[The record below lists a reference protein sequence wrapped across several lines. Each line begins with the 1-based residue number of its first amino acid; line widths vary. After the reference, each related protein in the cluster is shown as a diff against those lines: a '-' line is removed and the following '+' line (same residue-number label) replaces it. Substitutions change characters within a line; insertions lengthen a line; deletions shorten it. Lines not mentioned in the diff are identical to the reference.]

1 MYEIKREQKKLEDNS
16 LGVLRGSGQTSL
28 ILSKKQILRTL
39 KTTKSWKKE
48 KAPAFHKH
56 SRLGLLE
63 HTSML
68 EDWTWFLYFV
78 LRQQVLVTLVA
89 CCLFLDSRQFRQL
102 LFNGIA
108 YWQFVYTKIFSSEL
122 MQFYCSP
129 VLEVESTSRQCWL
142 FFCFVLLFLA
152 TQFRESLDIF
162 HGIFP
167 DTFFLP

>member
-1 MYEIKREQKKLEDNS
+1 M
-16 LGVLRGSGQTSL
+16 RGSGQTWL
-28 ILSKKQILRTL
+28 ILNQKQILRTL

-89 CCLFLDSRQFRQL
+89 WCLFLGSRLLSQL

-108 YWQFVYTKIFSSEL
+108 YWQFVYTKVFSSEL

-129 VLEVESTSRQCWL
+129 VLEVESTSPQCWL
-142 FFCFVLLFLA
+142 LFFLLLLLF
-152 TQFRESLDIF
+152 FY
-162 HGIFP
+162 
-167 DTFFLP
+167 